1 MKTRTNR
8 LTASFVFA
16 AALAFLAGC
25 GKSDRPELGSVEG
38 TVTLDGRPLPDAL
51 VLFTPDGPG
60 RTSQGVTDASGRYRV
75 AYLRDI
81 VGANLGRHVVR
92 ILTAREETGA
102 KEILPPRYHA
112 KSTLSATVAA
122 GENTVDFAL
131 DSKK

>member
-1 MKTRTNR
+1 
-8 LTASFVFA
+8 
-16 AALAFLAGC
+16 
-25 GKSDRPELGSVEG
+25 
-38 TVTLDGRPLPDAL
+38 